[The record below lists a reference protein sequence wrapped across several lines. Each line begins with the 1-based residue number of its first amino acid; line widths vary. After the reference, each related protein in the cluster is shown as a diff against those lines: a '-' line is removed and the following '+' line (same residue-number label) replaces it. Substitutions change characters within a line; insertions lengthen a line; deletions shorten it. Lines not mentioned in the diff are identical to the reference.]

1 MQSASLLLLHRDA
14 RVPVVGGDVPPFLQL
29 PPLPPAHLVLL
40 HVPKAFLIGAAGP
53 GAQLAESNISNG
65 SSNVKRKHR
74 IFRKVPEFSENFQYF
89 QNFSKIF
96 QTIVVDI
103 VNELNV
109 ALARGVQG
117 LKQYRFIYLV

>member
-1 MQSASLLLLHRDA
+1 M
-14 RVPVVGGDVPPFLQL
+14 
-29 PPLPPAHLVLL
+29 
-40 HVPKAFLIGAAGP
+40 PKAFLIGAAGP

-74 IFRKVPEFSENFQYF
+74 IFRKVSEFSENFQYF

-103 VNELNV
+103 VNDLNV
-109 ALARGVQG
+109 ALARHVQG
-117 LKQYRFIYLV
+117 LKQYRFIYLI